1 MDKKK
6 VSPIKDKPLRLP
18 AQSLTEEREAIFDD
32 KIQPWLLWA
41 TFVVLLAGL
50 EWYRYFL
57 PVSPSP
63 KLLSAIA
70 AVSVAFVAW
79 KIIRLRPKLRHL
91 RQAIEGERVV
101 GQFLE
106 RLREQGYVIFHDVV
120 APGFNIDH
128 VLVGPAGI
136 FSVETKTWSKA
147 SGSNAKIVYDGQRL
161 LCGPHEPDRDPI
173 AQCKAQANWLK
184 SVITES
190 TGRKA
195 EVFPVLLFPGWYTEQ
210 APETKRT
217 LWVLEP
223 KSLPAFL
230 QREPA
235 RLSPE
240 DCKLFAFHLSRFIR
254 SVGRASAA

>member
-18 AQSLTEEREAIFDD
+18 AQSLAEERQALLDD
-32 KIQPWLLWA
+32 KLQPWLLW
-41 TFVVLLAGL
+41 TLMVVLLAGL
-50 EWYRYFL
+50 EWYRYFI
-57 PVSPSP
+57 PVAPSP
-63 KLLSAIA
+63 KL
-70 AVSVAFVAW
+70 VSVVAAASIAFVAW
-79 KIIRLRPKLRHL
+79 KIFRLLPKLRQL
-91 RQAIEGERVV
+91 RLAIEGERVV

-106 RLREQGYVIFHDVV
+106 RLRERGYVVFHDVV

-136 FSVETKTWSKA
+136 FSIETKTWSKA

-173 AQCKAQANWLK
+173 TQCKAQANWLK

-195 EVFPVLLFPGWYTEQ
+195 DVFPVLLFPVHG
-210 APETKRT
+210 AG
-217 LWVLEP
+217 
-223 KSLPAFL
+223 S
-230 QREPA
+230 
-235 RLSPE
+235 
-240 DCKLFAFHLSRFIR
+240 
-254 SVGRASAA
+254 